1 MVRKTVYRSILITVC
16 LLLGLAAFGNAQ
28 SGKHKQHRI
37 PVDSQVSPTRPLL
50 LLPSA
55 ESR

>member
-1 MVRKTVYRSILITVC
+1 MVRKTVCRSILITVC
-16 LLLGLAAFGNAQ
+16 LLLGLTVLGNAQ
-28 SGKHKQHRI
+28 SGKRKQQV
-37 PVDSQVSPTRPLL
+37 PVDSQVSPTRPQL